1 MQCFEVIFNQ
11 TEVKWTLRRRK
22 EKKKKVVYR
31 ISLSEVAQNYGD
43 DAYSH

>member
-11 TEVKWTLRRRK
+11 TEVKWTLRR
-22 EKKKKVVYR
+22 KKKKVVYR